1 MSTFY
6 NTSVLDHALFG
17 GRIIDSSSTIED
29 AKFQAFLT
37 VTETEISAITQ
48 LEGTADITDLSKLV
62 GITIPAGIY
71 LPIPFS
77 AINLTSGVILA
88 VNRELN

>member
-1 MSTFY
+1 MGVFY

-17 GRIIDSSSTIED
+17 GRIIDSTSTIAN

-37 VTETEISAITQ
+37 VTATEISAITQ
-48 LEGTADITDLSKLV
+48 LEGTAGITDLSKLV
-62 GITIPAGIY
+62 DITIPADTY

-77 AINLTSGVILA
+77 AIDLTSGVILA
-88 VNRELN
+88 INRELD